1 MAITKQKKADIL
13 SQLGAALSG
22 TASGVFVSF
31 KGLTV
36 AEVTELRRELKKDAV
51 KYQVVKKTLL
61 KRVLTDKNLSG
72 DMPSLDGEV
81 AVAYL
86 ASGDDL
92 SAPARGLQAFV
103 KKFKEKLA
111 FLGGFV
117 SGAYLSRDEMRALAA
132 IPPVPVLRGMFVNV
146 INSPIQRFAIAM
158 SEVAKTKTN
167 YV

>member
-13 SQLGAALSG
+13 SKLGAAMAE

-36 AEVTELRRELKKDAV
+36 AEVNELRSALKQESV

-61 KRVLTDKNLSG
+61 KRTLNDKNLSG

-86 ASGDDL
+86 AAGDDL
-92 SAPARGLQAFV
+92 TAPARSLQSFV

-111 FLGGFV
+111 FLGGFID
-117 SGAYLSRDEMRALAA
+117 GKYLSLDETKVVAS
-132 IPPVPVLRGMFVNV
+132 IPPVQTLRGMFANV
-146 INSPIQRFAIAM
+146 INSPRARFAVAL
-158 SEVAKTKTN
+158 SEVAKIK
-167 YV
+167 